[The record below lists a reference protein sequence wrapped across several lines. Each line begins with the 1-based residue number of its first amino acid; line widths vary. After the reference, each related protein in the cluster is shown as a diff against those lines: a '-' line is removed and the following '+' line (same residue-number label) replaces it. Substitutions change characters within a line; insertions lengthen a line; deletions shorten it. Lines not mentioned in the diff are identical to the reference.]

1 TSRRWGSTGAGSRSM
16 DRWEKPVGRRED
28 RAKPDRSRQAR
39 GQAQRD
45 VGGIRVERPEP
56 TEEHPQGV
64 CLDKAYDHDFIRT
77 LLCELD
83 FTPHIRSRGEEAK
96 EIRADLGHRARRWVV
111 ERIHSWINRYRA
123 LLIRWSKKPVNHDA
137 LLKFSFALITWQQ
150 MGAMGS
156 L

>member
-1 TSRRWGSTGAGSRSM
+1 M

-39 GQAQRD
+39 CQAQRD
-45 VGGIRVERPEP
+45 VRGIRDPIGLAIEGANRNDCKLTEETIQSIPVERPKP

-96 EIRADLGHRARRWVV
+96 ELRTDLGHRARRSGV
-111 ERIHSWINRYRA
+111 
-123 LLIRWSKKPVNHDA
+123 
-137 LLKFSFALITWQQ
+137 
-150 MGAMGS
+150 
-156 L
+156 

>member
-1 TSRRWGSTGAGSRSM
+1 MCEASGIPIGLAIEGANRNDCKLTEETIQSI
-16 DRWEKPVGRRED
+16 P
-28 RAKPDRSRQAR
+28 
-39 GQAQRD
+39 
-45 VGGIRVERPEP
+45 VERPKP

-96 EIRADLGHRARRWVV
+96 ELRTDLAHRARRWVV

-123 LLIRWSKKPVNHDA
+123 LLTRWSKKPVNHDA

-150 MGAMGS
+150 MGVMES
-156 L
+156 LR